1 MNIPSTKV
9 TRSPSSQYLNTRQSL
24 VECGSFFSASSVNHP
39 RNSVCLSVSMN
50 DPNVERKLSRT
61 RKMSNDI
68 RSVDS
73 KRMASIPTQKED
85 ITLNFVFLLVNQY
98 LLKHGEHPLE
108 ASKMKDLQ
116 LVVQDCKSCV
126 GDFSST
132 YAVDVTVPNGNGDT
146 FQHC

>member
-116 LVVQDCKSCV
+116 FVVQDCKFCV

-132 YAVDVTVPNGNGDT
+132 YAVDVTVPNGNEII
-146 FQHC
+146 